1 MAVFNCCY
9 RTIEKEIQEKVTE
22 RMIDSERGKF
32 GNQSFVPDFIE
43 RFRYVQ
49 RNSKR
54 FIEMPKRGELRVK
67 EKGKEITTRAF
78 LTKAIMAIRDKVGRI
93 ECFQIFLLIIFSK
106 ILERTEIKEMGM

>member
-1 MAVFNCCY
+1 
-9 RTIEKEIQEKVTE
+9 
-22 RMIDSERGKF
+22 MINSERGKF

-93 ECFQIFLLIIFSK
+93 ECF
-106 ILERTEIKEMGM
+106 